1 MRWLPFKFFEGSK
14 ILSDLLGWTQ
24 IKCLFLNSIILMDEL
39 GSMLGFSSPGSSLPW
54 LWIIEYL
61 SSFSKIDTSI
71 IRGLIEAA
79 PVLPHG
85 LGTNTTE
92 MVSLRCLEELF
103 GPENDF
109 KDVDVPDSRVVF
121 DLSESCKDVLK
132 QILQEVSVSDL
143 KKAGP
148 KLLRWDVH
156 PFIMHKR
163 ASQRTCALEQLK
175 DSMFK
180 DIPVID
186 GDEDAPKD
194 ENGDGEGNLVPHGH
208 GNRNDVLQDGLLEG
222 NLIPSK
228 RYITDVDADN
238 LVGLDSGNPNGMFNH
253 NDLQLKEKKFKQDGS
268 CSNQSVGQI
277 PIPLHGNEQ
286 VQKDSQAN
294 EVDRDGRVTSRTVGQ
309 SDGVFHVKFQD
320 NQIGNAQNAGMVGEE
335 MYGDTASRNISMIEP
350 NHFESGSLQ
359 KVPSGDSNDNV
370 DQVFPLSSPKP
381 ASADVFQQ
389 KIDSDEANVDF
400 EHPCTEQL
408 YEDERLDVALK
419 KSLSLSSRCTSSQD
433 PLGTADWIEQNLCFK
448 CIKSGRVLVCSSN
461 DCPIVV
467 HESCFGTPA
476 RFDDKGNFR
485 CPYCAYSVSI
495 SQYLEAKG
503 KVTLAREELCAF
515 MELFAKI
522 LPEEQ
527 RKPHG
532 HPRLNGDEG
541 LVGEVN
547 HGFESRT
554 SDKPS
559 GPSTSHVNSD
569 GLCVEEAF
577 MGGKSIHSEENEGEE
592 KVDMDTDI

>member
-1 MRWLPFKFFEGSK
+1 
-14 ILSDLLGWTQ
+14 
-24 IKCLFLNSIILMDEL
+24 MDEL

-109 KDVDVPDSRVVF
+109 KDVHVPDSRVVF

-148 KLLRWDVH
+148 KLLRRDVH

-186 GDEDAPKD
+186 GD

-238 LVGLDSGNPNGMFNH
+238 L
-253 NDLQLKEKKFKQDGS
+253 
-268 CSNQSVGQI
+268 
-277 PIPLHGNEQ
+277 

-359 KVPSGDSNDNV
+359 KVPSGDSNDNI

-433 PLGTADWIEQNLCFK
+433 PLGAADWIEQNLCFK
-448 CIKSGRVLVCSSN
+448 CTKSGRVLVCSSN

-527 RKPHG
+527 RKRHG